1 LEMLKTNKSIGF
13 MGGKVAAPSSHHNFK
28 KVDKDAKV
36 NVSTCVMMEL
46 ENLPQ
51 PCKGFSTK
59 KVSCKCLSD
68 FLQAH
73 SLHVDNMK
81 IYFSNLSNEM
91 WSEHGIGLDFLKAL
105 NFCTHSV
112 LKVQ

>member
-1 LEMLKTNKSIGF
+1 MPKTKKSIGL
-13 MGGKVAAPSSHHNFK
+13 MGGKVLAPSNHHNFE
-28 KVDKDAKV
+28 KVDKDAKAKD
-36 NVSTCVMMEL
+36 STHVIMEL

-51 PCKGFSTK
+51 PCKGFSAE

-73 SLHVDNMK
+73 SLHVDDMK

-91 WSEHGIGLDFLKAL
+91 WSEHGIGLDFSRQLL
-105 NFCTHSV
+105 NFCAHSV